1 MDQLYSFS
9 EYTLEEDKNLPD
21 DSIDFST
28 LPKSGPY
35 TELQIPQIR
44 ARLLNEFLD
53 MLSGCPEVLPPLR
66 EVNHKITLVNKNR
79 KYNYYLPRCPD
90 GLRTQ
95 LSDKLSRYT

>member
-9 EYTLEEDKNLPD
+9 EYTLEEDKNLPE
-21 DSIDFST
+21 DSVDFST

-35 TELQIPQIR
+35 TELQIPQIW
-44 ARLLNEFLD
+44 ARLLNEFSD

-79 KYNYYLPRCPD
+79 KYNYYLLLCPD
-90 GLRTQ
+90 VLLTQ
-95 LSDKLSRYT
+95 LSDKLGQYT